1 MLTLKVFSVNP
12 LEENCYVL
20 SDDTQEAVVID
31 NGTFYA
37 EEKTALYDYL
47 DKNHLTPVR
56 QILTHAHFDHIFG
69 VGDFYEKYGIK
80 VDFHADDSY
89 LYYDLSTQLKAVIG
103 RSMPIKT
110 APKGVFL
117 EEEDVVCFGHHE
129 LKVIHT
135 PGHSRG
141 GVCYYC
147 EAEKMLF
154 CGDSLFKGSV
164 GRTDLEGGSQKQ
176 LMESL
181 SNKVLTLP
189 EDVVVYPGH
198 GPSTSVGYEKHCNPY
213 VGLNNFY
220 E

>member
-1 MLTLKVFSVNP
+1 MLTLKVFTVNP

-20 SDDTQEAVVID
+20 SDDTHEAVVID
-31 NGTFYA
+31 NGAFDA

-69 VGDFYEKYGIK
+69 VDDFYKRYGVK

-89 LYYDLSTQLKAVIG
+89 LYYDAPAQLKAFIG
-103 RSMPIKT
+103 RPMHVKI
-110 APKGVFL
+110 APKGVYL
-117 EEEDVVCFGHHE
+117 ADGDLVHFGHCE

-135 PGHSRG
+135 PGHSCG

-147 EAEKMLF
+147 ESEKMLF

-164 GRTDLEGGSQKQ
+164 GRTDLEGGNHRQ
-176 LMESL
+176 LIDSM

-189 EDVVVYPGH
+189 EDVIVYPGH
-198 GPSTSVGYEKHCNPY
+198 GPSTSVSYERRYNPY
-213 VGLNNFY
+213 IAEDSFL
-220 E
+220 